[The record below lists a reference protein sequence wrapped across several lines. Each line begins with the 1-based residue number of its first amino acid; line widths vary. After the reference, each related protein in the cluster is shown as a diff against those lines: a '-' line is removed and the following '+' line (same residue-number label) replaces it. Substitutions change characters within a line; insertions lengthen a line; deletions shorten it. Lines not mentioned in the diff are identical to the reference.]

1 MHEVGKGVESEIHLR
16 KLAMKKHFS
25 PGAGL
30 VCNFGLFGFA
40 NGLADF
46 FYNWKGHIEQIQWS
60 VTLNWK
66 AHLSGQFILPTIDT

>member
-16 KLAMKKHFS
+16 KLVMEKHFS

-30 VCNFGLFGFA
+30 VCDFGLFGFA

-46 FYNWKGHIEQIQWS
+46 FIIGKD
-60 VTLNWK
+60 TLNRFN
-66 AHLSGQFILPTIDT
+66 GV